1 MVKIAKFSFNFE
13 LEKFFPDGIK
23 DEKLALDMISAGQE
37 ILQKNIQ
44 NAARKHVRTGSM
56 ANSVKCSK
64 PLIDKNGD
72 AVGRVKFYGTD
83 EAGMLN
89 WYKAIW
95 IEYGTVTQPAR
106 PFIRPAIRGSES
118 SVKAA
123 MQKIFDRKLK
133 S

>member
-44 NAARKHVRTGSM
+44 NAARRHVRTGSM

-64 PLIDKNGD
+64 PLIDKNDD

-123 MQKIFDRKLK
+123 MQKVFDGKLK

>member
-1 MVKIAKFSFNFE
+1 MASFSFNFE

-95 IEYGTVTQPAR
+95 TEYVR
-106 PFIRPAIRGSES
+106 PERALFKVGNWNYVA
-118 SVKAA
+118 
-123 MQKIFDRKLK
+123 
-133 S
+133 

>member
-1 MVKIAKFSFNFE
+1 MASFSFNFE
-13 LEKFFPDGIK
+13 LEKFFPDDIK

-89 WYKAIW
+89 CYKAIW
-95 IEYGTVTQPAR
+95 LEFGTVTQPAR

-123 MQKIFDRKLK
+123 MQKIFDKK
-133 S
+133 AKG

>member
-1 MVKIAKFSFNFE
+1 MASFSFNFE

-56 ANSVKCSK
+56 ANSIKCSK

-83 EAGMLN
+83 KSGMLN

-95 IEYGTVTQPAR
+95 TEYGTVTQPAR

-123 MQKIFDRKLK
+123 MQRVFDKK
-133 S
+133 VKK

>member
-1 MVKIAKFSFNFE
+1 MALFSFNFE
-13 LEKFFPDGIK
+13 LEKFFPGGIK

-37 ILQKNIQ
+37 VMQKNIQ

-95 IEYGTVTQPAR
+95 IEYGTVSQPAR
-106 PFIRPAIRGSES
+106 PFIRPAIRGSEIS
-118 SVKAA
+118 IKAA
-123 MQKIFDRKLK
+123 MQRVFDKK
-133 S
+133 VKK

>member
-1 MVKIAKFSFNFE
+1 MASFSFNFE

-44 NAARKHVRTGSM
+44 NATRKHVRTGSM

-83 EAGMLN
+83 EDGMLN
-89 WYKAIW
+89 WYKAIY

-106 PFIRPAIRGSES
+106 PFIRTAIRSSES
-118 SVKAA
+118 RVKAA
-123 MQKIFDRKLK
+123 MQKVFDRKLK
-133 S
+133 F

>member
-1 MVKIAKFSFNFE
+1 MALFSFNFE

-72 AVGRVKFYGTD
+72 AVRHVKFYGTD
-83 EAGMLN
+83 EVGMLN

-95 IEYGTVTQPAR
+95 IEYDTVTQPAR
-106 PFIRPAIRGSES
+106 PFIRPAIRASES

-123 MQKIFDRKLK
+123 MQKVFDRKLK